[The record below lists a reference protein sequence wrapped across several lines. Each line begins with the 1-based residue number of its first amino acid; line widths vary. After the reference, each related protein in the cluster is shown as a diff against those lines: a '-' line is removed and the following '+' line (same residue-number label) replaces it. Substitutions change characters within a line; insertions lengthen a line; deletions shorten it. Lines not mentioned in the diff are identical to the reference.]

1 MYQALYRSFRP
12 ETFEDLLGQEHIVRI
27 LKNQIAAGT
36 TGHAYI
42 FCGTHGTGKTTTAR
56 LLAKALN
63 CTSEGEKPCGHCAN
77 CKAIA
82 SGTFLDVIEIDAA
95 SNNGVDDVRDLRE
108 EVNYPPMFGRNKV
121 YIIDEAHML
130 TTAAFN
136 ALLKTLE
143 EPPEHTVF
151 ILATTDPGKL
161 PATIQ
166 SRCIRLDF
174 KRVPEAQIERHLKD
188 ICGRVGVEADDGAIA
203 LLAANADG
211 SVRDALSLLDRCLSA
226 GQKITRDDVLFLL
239 GMSGTETYIAITDYV
254 LSGETGKALA
264 AFAEVLAEGKEVLQF
279 TRDWVEHF
287 RSLLLIKYVER
298 PEKILNLSTE
308 NIARLRQQSDMVSL
322 KRIRSCVTEL
332 SQALLDAR
340 WSPKPGILVELAIV
354 KMSSENE

>member
-12 ETFEDLLGQEHIVRI
+12 ETFEDLLGQEHIVKI
-27 LKNQIAAGT
+27 LKNQIASGT

-63 CTSEGEKPCGHCAN
+63 CTSDGERPCGECAN

-82 SGTFLDVIEIDAA
+82 AGSFLDVIEIDAA

-130 TTAAFN
+130 TPAAFN

-143 EPPEHTVF
+143 EPPANTVF

-174 KRVPEAQIERHLKD
+174 RRVPEAVIEKHLGDVCRK
-188 ICGRVGVEADDGAIA
+188 VGAEAEESALA
-203 LLAANADG
+203 LLAANSDG
-211 SVRDALSLLDRCLSA
+211 SVRDSLSLLDRCLSA
-226 GQKITRDDVLFLL
+226 GRKITRDDVLFLL
-239 GMSGTETYIAITDYV
+239 GMSGTETYIEITDYV

-264 AFAEVLAEGKEVLQF
+264 LFSQVLSEGKEVIQF

-287 RSLLLIKYVER
+287 RNLLLIKYVSR
-298 PEKILNLSTE
+298 PEKILSLSAE
-308 NIARLRQQSDMVSL
+308 NIARVRQQSDMVSL
-322 KRIRSCVTEL
+322 RRIRECVTEL

-340 WSPKPGILVELAIV
+340 WSPKPGIIVELAIV
-354 KMSSENE
+354 KMSSEDE